1 MDLINK
7 FGELVGNTSMKDADK
22 ARKLLL
28 LGYRLQEKRLCF
40 FPDKRLPSSGQYVA
54 RVVMKSV
61 IDALSKPEDAALV
74 SIFVPGELLTGLD

>member
-28 LGYRLQEKRLCF
+28 LG
-40 FPDKRLPSSGQYVA
+40 
-54 RVVMKSV
+54 
-61 IDALSKPEDAALV
+61 
-74 SIFVPGELLTGLD
+74 